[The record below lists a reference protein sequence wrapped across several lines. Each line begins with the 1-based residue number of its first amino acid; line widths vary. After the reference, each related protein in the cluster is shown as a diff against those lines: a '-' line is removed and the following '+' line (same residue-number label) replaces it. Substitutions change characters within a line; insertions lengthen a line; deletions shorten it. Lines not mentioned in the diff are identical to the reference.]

1 MFTNKYAGIAICMSS
16 QVTET
21 KSLLT
26 KKTKNNSQHTSDAPT
41 LVHRIEERTNIDV
54 CVQLLIPLL
63 PKFSAQM
70 LVSLPTGSLTFD
82 SAKPSRFAPITF
94 EQVITFRPASEAGGR
109 GRVN

>member
-41 LVHRIEERTNIDV
+41 LVHRIEQRTDV
-54 CVQLLIPLL
+54 NMFAIPLL
-63 PKFSAQM
+63 PFLSKIFTLH
-70 LVSLPTGSLTFD
+70 LVLF
-82 SAKPSRFAPITF
+82 PSVALASCATEMNRLAPIAL
-94 EQVITFRPASEAGGR
+94 E
-109 GRVN
+109 